1 MLEGFPA
8 TKETQ
13 MPTHSFLLY
22 VEDPVKSAEFYEK
35 LLRKKPVE
43 ASPGFAMFELTAPT
57 MLGLWRRADVMP
69 KASASTGSNEIGFHV
84 ESSAVVEQFFS
95 SAKEI
100 GAKVL
105 QDPTQMDFGYTFT
118 VADPDGHRLRVFA
131 SQ

>member
-1 MLEGFPA
+1 
-8 TKETQ
+8 

-22 VEDPVKSAEFYEK
+22 VEDPLKSAEFYEK

-57 MLGLWRRADVMP
+57 MLGLWKRADVLP
-69 KASASTGSNEIGFHV
+69 KAAAPTGSNEIGFQV
-84 ESSAVVEQFFS
+84 ESHELVNQFFS
-95 SAKEI
+95 SAKSI

-105 QDPTQMDFGYTFT
+105 QEPVAMDFGFTFT

-131 SQ
+131 PS